1 MIAQNSRPDISGLA
15 PAGVR
20 MTIRDPRRDRPGRGY
35 GAAMGRGAVLCGGGM
50 TDWRDDPEIVALRDA
65 LVRAICPGE
74 LTEEESIRAR
84 MAVLTDPAR
93 FIKTSG
99 L

>member
-1 MIAQNSRPDISGLA
+1 
-15 PAGVR
+15 
-20 MTIRDPRRDRPGRGY
+20 
-35 GAAMGRGAVLCGGGM
+35 M

-65 LVRAICPGE
+65 LVRAICPGVE

-84 MAVLTDPAR
+84 VDVLTDPAR

>member
-1 MIAQNSRPDISGLA
+1 
-15 PAGVR
+15 
-20 MTIRDPRRDRPGRGY
+20 
-35 GAAMGRGAVLCGGGM
+35 M

-65 LVRAICPGE
+65 LVRAICPGVE
-74 LTEEESIRAR
+74 LTEEENVRAR
-84 MAVLTDPAR
+84 VAVLTDPAR

>member
-1 MIAQNSRPDISGLA
+1 
-15 PAGVR
+15 
-20 MTIRDPRRDRPGRGY
+20 
-35 GAAMGRGAVLCGGGM
+35 M

-65 LVRAICPGE
+65 LVRAICPDE

-93 FIKTSG
+93 FIKASE

>member
-1 MIAQNSRPDISGLA
+1 
-15 PAGVR
+15 
-20 MTIRDPRRDRPGRGY
+20 
-35 GAAMGRGAVLCGGGM
+35 M

-65 LVRAICPGE
+65 LVRAICPGVE

-99 L
+99 RLTIFGRGMKDETI